1 MLMATAEPPDI
12 VILAAGGSE
21 SMNLDHPQALHPVF
35 FRPMIHYALDAAMA
49 LPHRS
54 VTVVFDRGEREL
66 REQCRA
72 YPEVRFT
79 RRAADEGG
87 ALTLRADTV
96 EGIVV
101 GDFHALWRVETILRE
116 RFNRALM
123 IGGTALQDPLTT
135 LIDPR
140 CRIGP
145 GVRIEGGCTLINSTL
160 EQGARVESGCRI
172 VDSHIGRGTVLRQ
185 GTCVE
190 RAKIGRGCQVGPYFI
205 GDARTGRGVTI
216 EDDVFI
222 GGAAQAIA
230 PVAVG
235 AGSFVATGTSVTEDA
250 PPGSFVISRGRQVTK
265 PGYAKKHGK
274 API

>member
-1 MLMATAEPPDI
+1 MATAEPPHI
-12 VILAAGGSE
+12 VILAAGVSARLSPE
-21 SMNLDHPQALHPVF
+21 HPRALHPVF
-35 FRPMIHYALDAAMA
+35 FRPMVHYALDAAMA

-54 VTVVFDRGEREL
+54 VTLVVDRGEREF

-72 YPEVRFT
+72 YPDLRFA
-79 RRAADEGG
+79 RRAGEDGG
-87 ALTLRADTV
+87 VLALRADTV
-96 EGIVV
+96 EGILI
-101 GDFHALWRVETILRE
+101 DDYHALWRVETILRE

-123 IGGTALQDPLTT
+123 LNGTALQDPLTT

-140 CRIGP
+140 CRIGRE
-145 GVRIEGGCTLINSTL
+145 VRIEGGCTVINSTL
-160 EQGARVESGCRI
+160 EQGARVEAGCRI
-172 VDSHIGRGTVLRQ
+172 VDSEIGRGTLLRQ

-205 GDARTGRGVTI
+205 GDARTGRGVVI

-230 PVAVG
+230 PVTVG

-250 PPGSFVISRGRQVTK
+250 PPASFVISRGRQVTK
-265 PGYAKKHGK
+265 PGYAKKNGRTS
-274 API
+274 I